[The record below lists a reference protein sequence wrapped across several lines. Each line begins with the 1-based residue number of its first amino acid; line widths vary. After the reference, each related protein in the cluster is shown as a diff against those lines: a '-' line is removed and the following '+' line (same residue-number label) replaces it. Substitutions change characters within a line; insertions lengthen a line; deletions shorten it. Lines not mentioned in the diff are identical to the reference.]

1 MKHYSPFESAIIHPD
16 TLILPTCK
24 GLEFIDTSTIVRVEA
39 MSNYSKLF
47 FNDGKTLVVAKV
59 LHWFEERLTPN
70 PSPLPG
76 EGGRVFIRTHRTHLI
91 NKNFIRQYIHA
102 DGGKI
107 RMHNGECIDVSKR
120 KKSHFLKCWHS
131 TAA

>member
-1 MKHYSPFESAIIHPD
+1 MKHFSISESAINNQIM
-16 TLILPTCK
+16 LVVPTCK

-47 FNDGKTLVVAKV
+47 FNNGKTLVVAKV

-70 PSPLPG
+70 PSPLLG
-76 EGGRVFIRTHRTHLI
+76 EGSRVFIRTHRTHLI
-91 NKNFIRQYIHA
+91 NKNFIHQYIHA

-107 RMHNGECIDVSKR
+107 KLHNGECIDVSKR
-120 KKSHFLKCWHS
+120 KKSHFLKCWLAV
-131 TAA
+131 AA